1 LTRCS
6 LRLIL
11 ESERLEEERR
21 WLDFVDSAVA
31 AALVRVAV
39 PALMPGWQ
47 ALALVAHGPGW
58 PVVAAPVAQGDWPA
72 AAVLVALA
80 PGWPAAVRVA
90 HAPVVHA
97 VHALAVHAPACA
109 DRPAHVTT

>member
-58 PVVAAPVAQGDWPA
+58 PVVAAPVGWPVV
-72 AAVLVALA
+72 AVPVVLA
-80 PGWPAAVRVA
+80 PAWVPAV
-90 HAPVVHA
+90 HAPVAPA
-97 VHALAVHAPACA
+97 VHALACA
-109 DRPAHVTT
+109 DCPDHLTT